1 MLNNSSQKCFESGAW
16 RGWFLELLC
25 ATKNGFNISIIRALE
40 TYLQACVRDNG
51 SGTRLQYRHPKLW
64 ASEHQNAQS
73 RLNWVVVC
81 EHFKNRNTNRLE
93 CILLIDVGCYKAECN
108 LEISILSLRRHYKS
122 FSFLISEET
131 ELPQEFGRVFR
142 IFEPASWSLT
152 NGHHREKTYKTA
164 LTRSVFLPRDTDGP
178 F

>member
-1 MLNNSSQKCFESGAW
+1 MDLERDFNIATPSYGHLSTKMHS
-16 RGWFLELLC
+16 LVLIELLY
-25 ATKNGFNISIIRALE
+25 ASTSRIGIRIGWSV
-40 TYLQACVRDNG
+40 YL
-51 SGTRLQYRHPKLW
+51 
-64 ASEHQNAQS
+64 
-73 RLNWVVVC
+73 
-81 EHFKNRNTNRLE
+81 
-93 CILLIDVGCYKAECN
+93 LLIDVGCYKAECN

-164 LTRSVFLPRDTDGP
+164 LTRSMFLPRDTDGP